1 MTVTSSTGPGAPHAT
16 PSLRQVLTTP
26 VRRAGSVLI
35 PLVALGVLAIVIEAL
50 RPGSFTLDRLGLKS
64 TEVMTLAL
72 VATGQTIVIL
82 RGGIDLSV
90 GGTISLTTAIVAT
103 RGDGAAALP
112 WIAIIPLIGI
122 GIGLANGL
130 IISVLQLQPFLVTL
144 ATWSILEG
152 IALLVLPS
160 TAATVP
166 DGWTTTVHAGLGGVP
181 ISVLLLLALLA
192 WWMWFRGTRPANGVR
207 AAGSNERAAFL
218 VGVSPLRSNL
228 VAYGL
233 SGLFAALAGLFY
245 AAKTG
250 SGNPVV
256 GTDYILP
263 SIAAVVIGGASLA
276 GGRGGVVGTIVGVL
290 ILNFIGDVVFLLQ
303 LPSYWQPVATGLI
316 LVAVVVVSATT
327 DAWAERSREAVTP

>member
-1 MTVTSSTGPGAPHAT
+1 MTAASGVGPGAPAGTAHVRQMLLT
-16 PSLRQVLTTP
+16 PL
-26 VRRAGSVLI
+26 RRAGGVLI
-35 PLVALGVLAIVIEAL
+35 PLAALALLALVIEAL

-90 GGTISLTTAIVAT
+90 GGTISLATAIVAT
-103 RGDGAAALP
+103 RGDAAAALP
-112 WIAIIPLIGI
+112 WLAIVPLIGI

-144 ATWSILEG
+144 AMWSILEG
-152 IALLVLPS
+152 VALLVLPS

-166 DGWTTTVHAGLGGVP
+166 DGWTAAIQSSIVGVP
-181 ISVLLLLALLA
+181 VSVVLLVTLLA
-192 WWMWFRGTRPANGVR
+192 WWMWFRGTRLTQGIR

-218 VGVSPLRSNL
+218 NGVSPLRSNL
-228 VAYGL
+228 AAYGL

-263 SIAAVVIGGASLA
+263 SIAAVVIGGASLM
-276 GGRGGVVGTIVGVL
+276 GGRGGVVGTIVGVI
-290 ILNFIGDVVFLLQ
+290 ILNFIGDVVFLLK

-316 LVAVVVVSATT
+316 LVAVVVVSATA
-327 DAWAERSREAVTP
+327 DAWAERSQEGATP

>member
-1 MTVTSSTGPGAPHAT
+1 VTAASGVGPGAPDMVG
-16 PSLRQVLTTP
+16 QVRRALLTP
-26 VRRAGSVLI
+26 VRRAGGVLI
-35 PLVALGVLAIVIEAL
+35 PLVALALLAILIEAL

-90 GGTISLTTAIVAT
+90 GGTISLATAIVAT
-103 RGDGAAALP
+103 RGDAAAALP
-112 WIAIIPLIGI
+112 WLAIIPLIGI
-122 GIGLANGL
+122 TIGLANGF

-144 ATWSILEG
+144 AMWSILEG
-152 IALLVLPS
+152 LALLVLPS

-166 DGWTTTVHAGLGGVP
+166 DVWTSTVQSSIGGVP
-181 ISVLLLLALLA
+181 LPVVLLLALVA
-192 WWMWFRGTRPANGVR
+192 WWMWFRGTRPAQGIR
-207 AAGSNERAAFL
+207 AAGSSERAAFL
-218 VGVSPLRSNL
+218 NGVSPLRSDL
-228 VAYGL
+228 AAYGL

-263 SIAAVVIGGASLA
+263 SIAAVVIGGASLM

-290 ILNFIGDVVFLLQ
+290 ILNFIGDVVFLLK

-316 LVAVVVVSATT
+316 LVAVVVVSATA
-327 DAWAERSREAVTP
+327 DAWAERSQEGAAP